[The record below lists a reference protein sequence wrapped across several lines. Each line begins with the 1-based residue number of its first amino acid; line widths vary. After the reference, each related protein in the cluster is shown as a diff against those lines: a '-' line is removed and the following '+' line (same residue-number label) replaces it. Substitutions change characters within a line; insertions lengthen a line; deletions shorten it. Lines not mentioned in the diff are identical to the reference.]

1 MNDYTKGILTGASLI
16 LCFFMLVSAKSQ
28 SKNLG
33 DIVVNS
39 VTVHNDRGEASV
51 WIGLSPTGDGYLQT
65 YNADGKKT
73 SYLGTGGGRGG
84 HLSTYNVNGTMTT
97 YLGTSEGGGGHLNTW
112 NTYGKETA
120 YLGTGDGDGGNLATY
135 NKYEKLVGYFGT
147 GDNGENIIQDGMA
160 MLFDRYGDLGWSALG
175 KK

>member
-1 MNDYTKGILTGASLI
+1 MNDYTKGILTGTSLI
-16 LCFFMLVSAKSQ
+16 LCFFMFVSAKSQ

-65 YNADGKKT
+65 YNAD
-73 SYLGTGGGRGG
+73 
-84 HLSTYNVNGTMTT
+84 
-97 YLGTSEGGGGHLNTW
+97 
-112 NTYGKETA
+112 GKETA

>member
-1 MNDYTKGILTGASLI
+1 
-16 LCFFMLVSAKSQ
+16 MLVSAKSQ

-65 YNADGKKT
+65 YNAD
-73 SYLGTGGGRGG
+73 
-84 HLSTYNVNGTMTT
+84 
-97 YLGTSEGGGGHLNTW
+97 
-112 NTYGKETA
+112 GKETA